1 MRRVAR
7 GGVVTALLLV
17 AMALAPAAGSTTAT
31 PAELACAEAVLTKW
45 KLPALAAETLVVPVE
60 ATAISTMTPAARD
73 GFGGIILFGEDAKAN
88 FAAQLARVQAAS
100 ANGYPL
106 LVMTDEEGGGVWRLA
121 NLVPGIPWPQTMG
134 RTLTPDQ
141 ISADAGRVGADLVH
155 LGVSVDL
162 APVLDVDGRA
172 VEPGPGDPDG
182 FRSFGGT
189 ASVVAADATAF
200 LEGLTNS
207 GETAVVKH
215 FPGLGGTNVN
225 TDVAP
230 AATRPW
236 SVLQTTGLVP
246 FRRAIAAGTPA
257 VMLSNASI
265 PGLTTLPASISPAAV
280 HALRVTLGFSGL
292 IVTDSLSA
300 GAISARHLSVPSAAV
315 DALRAGAD
323 EILFGMPSAPA
334 TPMSLALQVRASI
347 VAAVVHGRLARTA
360 LVAAAAQVISVRH
373 DLCASASTTTTAP

>member
-1 MRRVAR
+1 MV
-7 GGVVTALLLV
+7 ALLLV
-17 AMALAPAAGSTTAT
+17 ALALGPGAGSTTAT
-31 PAELACAEAVLTKW
+31 PANLACAEAVVTKW
-45 KLPALAAETLVVPVE
+45 KLPALAAETIVVPVN

-73 GFGGIILFGEDAKAN
+73 GFGGIILFGSDAKAN
-88 FAAQLARVQAAS
+88 FAAQLALVQAAS

-121 NLVPGIPWPQTMG
+121 NLVPGIPWAQTMG

-141 ISADAGRVGADLVH
+141 ITALATRVGADLVR
-155 LGVSVDL
+155 LGVTVDL
-162 APVLDVDGRA
+162 APVLDVDGRK
-172 VEPGPGDPDG
+172 VEPGVGDPDG
-182 FRSFGGT
+182 YRSFGGS
-189 ASVVAADATAF
+189 ASVAAADSTAF
-200 LEGLTNS
+200 LQGLTQS

-230 AATRPW
+230 AATKPW

-265 PGLTTLPASISPAAV
+265 PGLTSLPATISPAAV
-280 HALRVTLGFSGL
+280 HALRVTMGFSGL

-300 GAISARHLSVPSAAV
+300 GALSARHLSVPAASV

-323 EILFGMPSAPA
+323 EILFGIPSAPA
-334 TPMSLALQVRASI
+334 TSMSLALQVRASI
-347 VAAVVHGRLARTA
+347 VAAVVHGQLARTT
-360 LVAAAAQVISVRH
+360 LVAAAAQVLSVRH
-373 DLCASASTTTTAP
+373 DLCATTTTTTP